1 MTTKAR
7 TLYDILQV
15 SAIAEPAMIKAAHV
29 LLSRRLEAKG
39 DAPALRLLNDAFATL
54 NDPKLRAA
62 YDERIADHYV
72 APITPPPVAKPS
84 ASSTPAWSRALMITA
99 ALAVGY
105 VAAAIWHQRAL
116 TQMVLEHQ
124 SAMAEQQVELSRYQ
138 LEQNERRQSISQE
151 RYASTQERH
160 AQERQAQQEA
170 RELAALRNRLD
181 REASDYQRTKTR
193 EEQQRERE
201 AQRRVEQERAARA
214 AEAERNA
221 MLAERRLAEEKR
233 ELDRLYREKYPQYR

>member
-7 TLYDILQV
+7 TLYDILQL
-15 SAIAEPAMIKAAHV
+15 SPKAEPAMIKAAHV
-29 LLSRRLEAKG
+29 LLSRRLEAQG
-39 DAPALRLLNDAFATL
+39 DTAALRLLNDAFATL
-54 NDPKLRAA
+54 NDPTTRAA
-62 YDERIADHYV
+62 YDERIAEL
-72 APITPPPVAKPS
+72 PPPLPPVARPAAGKPM
-84 ASSTPAWSRALMITA
+84 WSRVLTMVL

-105 VAAAIWHQRAL
+105 VAAAMWHQRAL
-116 TQMVLEHQ
+116 TAMVLDHQ
-124 SAMAEQQVELSRYQ
+124 AALADKQAELTRVQMEQV
-138 LEQNERRQSISQE
+138 ERRQAASQE
-151 RYASTQERH
+151 RYATREEQR
-160 AQERQAQQEA
+160 AKERQAQQEA

-181 REASDYQRTKTR
+181 RDASDYQRTKTR

>member
-1 MTTKAR
+1 MTTAR

-15 SAIAEPAMIKAAHV
+15 SATAEPAMIKAAHV

-54 NDPKLRAA
+54 NDPTLRAA
-62 YDERIADHYV
+62 YDERIADHV
-72 APITPPPVAKPS
+72 AERVTPPPVATPS
-84 ASSTPAWSRALMITA
+84 TAGSPIWSRALMIIA
-99 ALAVGY
+99 ALVVGY

-124 SAMAEQQVELSRYQ
+124 SALAEKQVELSRFR
-138 LEQNERRQSISQE
+138 LEQSERQQSASQE
-151 RYASTQERH
+151 RYATTQERY

-170 RELAALRNRLD
+170 RELAALRSRLD
-181 REASDYQRTKTR
+181 REASDYQRTKSR
-193 EEQQRERE
+193 EEQQRERD
-201 AQRRVEQERAARA
+201 AQRRVEQERANRA

-221 MLAERRLAEEKR
+221 RLAERRLAEEKR
-233 ELDRLYREKYPQYR
+233 ELDRLYRENYPQYR

>member
-1 MTTKAR
+1 MTKAR

-15 SAIAEPAMIKAAHV
+15 SATAEPAMIKAAHV
-29 LLSRRLEAKG
+29 LLSRRLEASG
-39 DAPALRLLNDAFATL
+39 DSAALRLLNDAFATL
-54 NDPKLRAA
+54 NDPTLRAA
-62 YDERIADHYV
+62 YDERIADLV
-72 APITPPPVAKPS
+72 AERVTPPPVAKPS
-84 ASSTPAWSRALMITA
+84 SAGSPIWSRALMIAA
-99 ALAVGY
+99 ALVVGY

-124 SAMAEQQVELSRYQ
+124 AALAEKQAELTRFNI
-138 LEQNERRQSISQE
+138 EQAERRQASSQE
-151 RYASTQERH
+151 RYVTLQEQR

-181 REASDYQRTKTR
+181 RESSDYLRSKSR

-214 AEAERNA
+214 AEAQRNA

-233 ELDRLYREKYPQYR
+233 ELERLYRENYPQYR